1 MDNSF
6 VEVGSV
12 PLWGFISQT
21 QNSKEKYK
29 LLQSQGKG
37 FRLAQSQ
44 ESEATGGAGKTRV
57 LGVGQGALAFLL
69 PGWILLPVPH
79 CRGSL
84 WIHCTNSSLPPH

>member
-6 VEVGSV
+6 VGVGSV
-12 PLWGFISQT
+12 SLWGLISQT

-29 LLQSQGKG
+29 LLQSLGKG

-44 ESEATGGAGKTRV
+44 ESKAIEGAGKTQV
-57 LGVGQGALAFLL
+57 MGVGQSALAFLL
-69 PGWILLPVPH
+69 PGWILLPVSD

-84 WIHCTNSSLPPH
+84 